1 MELIGVALIIIG
13 FALRLD
19 TIGVVLIAGMATGFV
34 VGMDFVEIL
43 NILGKAFVDTRY
55 MSLFLLTLA
64 VIGIL
69 ERNGLRESAAKLIR
83 KLNRATS
90 GRVVSAYMIVRIVFS
105 MLSLRV
111 QGHVQFV
118 RPLIYPMAKGAI
130 PQKISSADDE
140 KLKALCNANENYG
153 NFFGQNVF
161 IAAPG
166 ILLIIGTLAEKGIS
180 VNAQSLSLTFLPIA
194 ILATFYSILRNLLW
208 DKHLAKENK

>member
-90 GRVVSAYMIVRIVFS
+90 GRVVSAYMVVRIVFS